1 MNITIAN
8 APNYYSYPGMRGT
21 VMSRVVSQQ
30 TRLEMVGK
38 VMIEVGEFYGV
49 SDAEIISESRVKNKS
64 QARMIFSY
72 LCYNYLRLNK
82 SQIAAILNRDH
93 TTIIHH
99 LKTLDDL
106 MFTEPRLKSQVE
118 LLASKIFY

>member
-1 MNITIAN
+1 
-8 APNYYSYPGMRGT
+8 MRGT